1 MTDKQYKVIEILTSN
16 EWRYI
21 FRTNKVLN
29 NKIDLIINVWYNEY
43 ILKERLKCQSTKALV
58 PYGRGLFA
66 I

>member
-1 MTDKQYKVIEILTSN
+1 MTDKQYKVIEISNSN
-16 EWRYI
+16 EWRCIY
-21 FRTNKVLN
+21 RQNKLLN
-29 NKIDLIINVWYNEY
+29 NKIDLIINVWYNGY

>member
-1 MTDKQYKVIEILTSN
+1 MTDKQYKVIEILNSN
-16 EWRYI
+16 EWRCI
-21 FRTNKVLN
+21 SRQNKLLN
-29 NKIDLIINVWYNEY
+29 NKIDLIINVWYNGY